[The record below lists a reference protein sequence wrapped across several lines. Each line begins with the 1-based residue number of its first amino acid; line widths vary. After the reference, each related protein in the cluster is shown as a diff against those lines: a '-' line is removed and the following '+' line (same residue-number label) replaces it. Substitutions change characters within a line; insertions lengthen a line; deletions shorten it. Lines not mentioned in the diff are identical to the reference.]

1 MIGMK
6 AARAVGTLT
15 RPGGWYGVRELVP
28 ALNAAPWME
37 EHVNCDMCMA
47 LGTGHLLGGKRL
59 RQLKIQ
65 ILACS

>member
-1 MIGMK
+1 MKGMK

-15 RPGGWYGVRELVP
+15 RPGGWYGVREFVP
-28 ALNAAPWME
+28 ALNAASWME
-37 EHVNCDMCMA
+37 EHCDLCLA
-47 LGTGHLLGGKRL
+47 LGTGLLGGKRL